1 MANEIGDIFRA
12 VAQRRQPKRHDVEAI
27 VKVFAEKALIDQVLQ
42 VFVGGRD
49 DAHVGA
55 DRRPSAHCRILTLL
69 QHAQEAR
76 LRVHRHIA
84 DFVEEERTA
93 FRLFEAA
100 GRTVLRAGE
109 RALLVT
115 EKFRLDEVA
124 RDGCHVDGDER
135 PIAALAVIVKRA
147 GHKFLAGAALAG
159 DHQRQIRLHETGEHA
174 VDFLHGGRATD
185 QWHAVLLVILQ
196 LRRLLLRLGE
206 RPLDD
211 GEQFGEVE
219 GLRQIVVSTLFGCL
233 DGRHERVLRAH
244 DKNRK
249 LRPCLLDAW
258 QQVEGVLI
266 RHDHVGDDDITLA
279 ARHPAPERGSI
290 GGDADIVAGA
300 RKRLVEDGAD
310 GGVVVGDEDRGAG
323 HGLILP
329 VRHCARCRPY
339 RWKRASERGTL
350 CGWSGCHIR
359 RCRHE
364 RQ

>member
-1 MANEIGDIFRA
+1 MA
-12 VAQRRQPKRHDVEAI
+12 
-27 VKVFAEKALIDQVLQ
+27 
-42 VFVGGRD
+42 
-49 DAHVGA
+49 
-55 DRRPSAHCRILTLL
+55 
-69 QHAQEAR
+69 
-76 LRVHRHIA
+76 
-84 DFVEEERTA
+84 
-93 FRLFEAA
+93 
-100 GRTVLRAGE
+100 
-109 RALLVT
+109 
-115 EKFRLDEVA
+115 EKFRFDEVA

-135 PIAALAVIVKRA
+135 PIAALAVIVQCARNQL
-147 GHKFLAGAALAG
+147 LAGAALAG
-159 DHQRQIRLHETGEHA
+159 DHQREVRLHETSEHA
-174 VDFLHGGRATD
+174 VDFLHGRRATN
-185 QWHAVLLVILQ
+185 QRHTVLLVILQ

-206 RPLDD
+206 RALDD

-219 GLRQIVVSTLFGCL
+219 GLRQIVVSALFRSL
-233 DGRHERVLRAH
+233 DRRHERVLRTH
-244 DKNRK
+244 HEDGK
-249 LRPCLLDAW
+249 LRPRLLDAR
-258 QQVEGVLI
+258 QQIEGVFV
-266 RHDHVGDDDITLA
+266 RHDDVGDYDIALTA
-279 ARHPAPERGSI
+279 CHPAPERGSI